1 METQLAK
8 VVNSGFAGEPQNIC
22 LQIIESL
29 KIIPFSQVKS
39 ILQNGESRNVEI
51 VDGDFQHTEIQYIL
65 NHMGHNVEVSF
76 DESDNV
82 TLYF

>member
-8 VVNSGFAGEPQNIC
+8 VVNSGLAGEPQNIC
-22 LQIIESL
+22 LQIVESL
-29 KIIPFSQVKS
+29 KLIPFSQVKFVS
-39 ILQNGESRNVEI
+39 QNGENRNVEI

-76 DESDNV
+76 DENDNV
-82 TLYF
+82 TLHF